1 MPRLPRRPSRRRF
14 LALLAAFAV
23 VATATTGIAPRARTA
38 SADSIADPNITVTA
52 SATSNLTDGQVVNV
66 SVKPAA
72 GVTVS
77 VFALSMKVCTDDV
90 TVANAS
96 SEDHCAYYPYSAA
109 TDGNYGAL
117 YGRPDGSEAFGT
129 IQVGVG
135 TATHTKNVGT
145 PSEVTY
151 NATCDPDHPCRIVV
165 TGAMVTTAGVK
176 TVFDSSTQITFR
188 TDSKISG
195 CSGFDPNALNLET
208 PDRLSSL
215 WANWTVAQC
224 KASASHTAPTR
235 SAFLDEGSAVKGFA
249 SGDADV
255 TLSATGY
262 RSPGF
267 DPTTKRAYVA
277 TPLALNAVVLAAG
290 GGYVPPASD
299 NWPNNPSNPLPKP
312 YTDLKLTASEAAA
325 LVGWGNLQVIPAF
338 GSAMR
343 AENPQLQLAPSLTWP
358 ADGSKPLASAATDA
372 TTLFATSFFT
382 SQAPDTWKIPS
393 SGPYDSPPGTP
404 RGVDSSFAL
413 AKVSF
418 NNVLNTFSGKPAL
431 QKFVYSATKLEPTQ
445 RYGVYWTLTDL
456 ATAKE
461 MGLTPV
467 AIRNAAGKYVLP
479 TAASLAAAVPT
490 MTKQADGTLV
500 PNPASKANPDAYPLS
515 FVEYALAPAAPLVST
530 AGAERLAAP
539 GRAAASTTPRTASQ
553 ALLTSWLTYATGAG
567 QSSLPPGFAPLTAD
581 LQAQAAKAIAA
592 IGKGTTKPVKTPT
605 KTPTKVPS
613 ATGGPLG
620 GSVPLGLGLAGSGG
634 LGSDVGAG
642 LGTDAALAGTTSAA
656 GLSDTGTRA
665 PSSASTGRASHQAT
679 IATVHLPPY
688 LGVKAADTLAPL
700 LSLVLLILLTAGATI
715 VTAGRPLPD
724 DDSAEAPS

>member
-1 MPRLPRRPSRRRF
+1 
-14 LALLAAFAV
+14 
-23 VATATTGIAPRARTA
+23 
-38 SADSIADPNITVTA
+38 
-52 SATSNLTDGQVVNV
+52 
-66 SVKPAA
+66 
-72 GVTVS
+72 
-77 VFALSMKVCTDDV
+77 
-90 TVANAS
+90 
-96 SEDHCAYYPYSAA
+96 
-109 TDGNYGAL
+109 
-117 YGRPDGSEAFGT
+117 
-129 IQVGVG
+129 
-135 TATHTKNVGT
+135 
-145 PSEVTY
+145 
-151 NATCDPDHPCRIVV
+151 
-165 TGAMVTTAGVK
+165 
-176 TVFDSSTQITFR
+176 
-188 TDSKISG
+188 
-195 CSGFDPNALNLET
+195 
-208 PDRLSSL
+208 
-215 WANWTVAQC
+215 
-224 KASASHTAPTR
+224 
-235 SAFLDEGSAVKGFA
+235 
-249 SGDADV
+249 
-255 TLSATGY
+255 
-262 RSPGF
+262 
-267 DPTTKRAYVA
+267 
-277 TPLALNAVVLAAG
+277 
-290 GGYVPPASD
+290 
-299 NWPNNPSNPLPKP
+299 
-312 YTDLKLTASEAAA
+312 
-325 LVGWGNLQVIPAF
+325 
-338 GSAMR
+338 
-343 AENPQLQLAPSLTWP
+343 
-358 ADGSKPLASAATDA
+358 
-372 TTLFATSFFT
+372 
-382 SQAPDTWKIPS
+382 
-393 SGPYDSPPGTP
+393 
-404 RGVDSSFAL
+404 
-413 AKVSF
+413 
-418 NNVLNTFSGKPAL
+418 
-431 QKFVYSATKLEPTQ
+431 
-445 RYGVYWTLTDL
+445 VYWTLTDL